1 VVWRRGP
8 RRGGGG
14 GGGRGAVL
22 ARKPTVHALRAAD
35 RATATGRTQTQ
46 TQPAISQ
53 PTDGNLGP
61 FMRTFTR

>member
-1 VVWRRGP
+1 VVCGAA

-14 GGGRGAVL
+14 GGAAVL

-46 TQPAISQ
+46 TQTAISQ